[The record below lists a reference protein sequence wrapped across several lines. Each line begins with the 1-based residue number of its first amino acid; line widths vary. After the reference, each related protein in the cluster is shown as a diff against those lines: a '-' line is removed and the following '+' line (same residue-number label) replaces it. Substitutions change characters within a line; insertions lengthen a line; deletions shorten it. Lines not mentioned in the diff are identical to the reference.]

1 MNVMNLIWV
10 SDLATNIKYGYKCYD
25 YRFDT
30 NVEKDGH
37 ECY

>member
-10 SDLATNIKYGYKCYD
+10 SDLDTNIKDGYECYD

>member
-10 SDLATNIKYGYKCYD
+10 SDLDTNDKDGYGCHD

-30 NVEKDGH
+30 NVEKDGY